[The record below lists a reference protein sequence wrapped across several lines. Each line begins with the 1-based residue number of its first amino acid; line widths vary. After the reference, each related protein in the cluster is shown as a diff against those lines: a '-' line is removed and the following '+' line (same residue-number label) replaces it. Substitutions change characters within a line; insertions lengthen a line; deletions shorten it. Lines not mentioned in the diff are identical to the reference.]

1 MLITLYNSYILVGGN
16 FLITF
21 TLSFPFLSWSNWW
34 KTEDADE
41 EEAFEEDLNKEGE
54 LLKYP
59 EELLGESSQRLK
71 LKPDLLEVDLLET
84 PDELVDVSSLQETS
98 LVVEDDEGER
108 PLGSA

>member
-1 MLITLYNSYILVGGN
+1 MGI
-16 FLITF
+16 FLTTF

-41 EEAFEEDLNKEGE
+41 EETFEEDLNKEVE

-59 EELLGESSQRLK
+59 EEELLGELSESSQRLE

-84 PDELVDVSSLQETS
+84 PDEQLAA
-98 LVVEDDEGER
+98 ER
-108 PLGSA
+108 PLGR